1 MTESFL
7 GGYTAPPVTGLPPER
22 VAEIML
28 DEFTEIPRSGFPLAL
43 QPIVLPRPVD
53 RDLLTATSTL
63 FTLLRKAAMGL
74 ADDRAGRMAALGID
88 GEYCPMFTSDE
99 QFEWAHCA
107 DMARADV
114 VIGPDGPKFVEYNVS
129 AAFGGLVHFGLY
141 QRAWRRIREEAGRPG
156 YVAADAY
163 SRYARLI
170 EAGCA
175 ELDVPP
181 SAVLIGTPKDWGP
194 DTTNRYFDVQ
204 VDLLR
209 QQGVH
214 AVHLDFP
221 DLLDGIGLPGPLR
234 WPLGMAA
241 FTPQDAAEV
250 GYDISP
256 ARQAIDAG
264 MTLLPSQSAR
274 FLHNKQTLALLSEGL
289 PWMTA
294 RDAEVVDRYVP
305 WSRVVGDRKVYW
317 RGEAH
322 ELPRLLLD
330 RQEDFVLKGA
340 TGWSCLEVFF
350 GVETSPQE
358 WAARVGQAVL
368 DGGFVVQERI
378 RPLSYPLEV
387 MTGPGEVRRILAD
400 PVVSPF
406 CLGGAPAGCYVRF
419 VEAGER
425 LAIGGTSAMRTCALA
440 EP

>member
-7 GGYTAPPVTGLPPER
+7 GGYTAPPVTGLRQER

-43 QPIVLPRPVD
+43 QPIVLPRPLY
-53 RDLLTATSTL
+53 RDLLTATSTV
-63 FTLLRKAAMGL
+63 FTLLRKAAMNL
-74 ADDRAGRMAALGID
+74 ADDRAGRMAALGINGD
-88 GEYCPMFTSDE
+88 YCPMFTSDE
-99 QFEWAHCA
+99 RFEWAHCA
-107 DMARADV
+107 DMARADM
-114 VIGPDGPKFVEYNVS
+114 VIGPDGPKFVEFNVS

-175 ELDVPP
+175 ELGVPP
-181 SAVLIGTPKDWGP
+181 SAVLVGTPKDWGP

-322 ELPRLLLD
+322 DLPRLLLD

-358 WAARVGQAVL
+358 WEARVGQAVR

-400 PVVSPF
+400 PVISPF
-406 CLGGAPAGCYVRF
+406 CLGGQSAGCYVRF

-425 LAIGGTSAMRTCALA
+425 LAIGGTSALRTCAVA

>member
-1 MTESFL
+1 M
-7 GGYTAPPVTGLPPER
+7 
-22 VAEIML
+22 
-28 DEFTEIPRSGFPLAL
+28 
-43 QPIVLPRPVD
+43 
-53 RDLLTATSTL
+53 
-63 FTLLRKAAMGL
+63 
-74 ADDRAGRMAALGID
+74 
-88 GEYCPMFTSDE
+88 
-99 QFEWAHCA
+99 
-107 DMARADV
+107 
-114 VIGPDGPKFVEYNVS
+114 
-129 AAFGGLVHFGLY
+129 HFGLY

-156 YVAADAY
+156 YVAADAC

-181 SAVLIGTPKDWGP
+181 SAALDARSTP
-194 DTTNRYFDVQ
+194 RA
-204 VDLLR
+204 
-209 QQGVH
+209 GVR
-214 AVHLDFP
+214 AER
-221 DLLDGIGLPGPLR
+221 DGIGLPGPLR

-330 RQEDFVLKGA
+330 RQQDFVLKGA

-406 CLGGAPAGCYVRF
+406 CLGGAPAGRYVRF

-425 LAIGGTSAMRTCALA
+425 LAIGGTSAMRTCAVA